1 MFSGRMR
8 IIDYAMIKLDLSINS
23 AMLKEHEIVVVS
35 FGVQCIW
42 GGGGGGLR
50 KRGPCQRQFLLHQK
64 EIHFKHQR

>member
-42 GGGGGGLR
+42 GGGGGV
-50 KRGPCQRQFLLHQK
+50 KK
-64 EIHFKHQR
+64 EGALSKAVFITSKGNTL